1 MEDRGDEGFG
11 TALAQACVHAR
22 AVTRCMRHLQ
32 VCRSSMSSTRA
43 PPLRASTRHSA
54 IGSPT

>member
-54 IGSPT
+54 IG